1 MTDKLN
7 YVRAFQELQAIVT
20 EIEQGEISVDE
31 LSEKV
36 KRASEL
42 IQICKLKLTT
52 TEEDV
57 NKILKELD
65 KTTPENVDE
74 SHQNENQDR

>member
-1 MTDKLN
+1 MSEQINYTD
-7 YVRAFQELQAIVT
+7 AFQELQAIVT

-31 LSEKV
+31 LSQKV
-36 KRASEL
+36 KRASLL
-42 IQICKLKLTT
+42 IKICKSKLTS

-65 KTTPENVDE
+65 APNNT
-74 SHQNENQDR
+74 

>member
-1 MTDKLN
+1 MNENDSPKYTE
-7 YVRAFQELQAIVT
+7 AFQELQEIVN

-36 KRASEL
+36 KRASHL
-42 IQICKLKLTT
+42 ITICKNKLAT

-57 NKILKELD
+57 NQILRELD
-65 KTTPENVDE
+65 SASNTTNGE
-74 SHQNENQDR
+74 

>member
-1 MTDKLN
+1 MNEKVN
-7 YVRAFQELQAIVT
+7 YTEAFEELQGIVL

-36 KRASEL
+36 KRAAQL
-42 IQICKLKLTT
+42 IKICKSKLTT

-57 NKILKELD
+57 NKILNELD
-65 KTTPENVDE
+65 TAAKDE
-74 SHQNENQDR
+74 EG

>member
-1 MTDKLN
+1 MNEQINYTD
-7 YVRAFQELQAIVT
+7 AFEELQKIVL

-36 KRASEL
+36 KRAALL
-42 IQICKLKLTT
+42 IKICKSKLTT

-65 KTTPENVDE
+65 TTAPD
-74 SHQNENQDR
+74 

>member
-1 MTDKLN
+1 MN
-7 YVRAFQELQAIVT
+7 YTNAFEELQLIVT

-36 KRASEL
+36 KRATTL
-42 IQICKLKLTT
+42 IKFCKLKLTT

-57 NKILKELD
+57 TKILKEL
-65 KTTPENVDE
+65 EG
-74 SHQNENQDR
+74 